1 MPEDDEER
9 RREWAEFRFSV
20 IAPLVCGRY
29 SREDEQLIRKAILSK
44 SHTTPDGQEWQVQER
59 TLRKWVVAH
68 KKDGLKGLYDKRRKT
83 RGQFTALDEE
93 ILLAAKALRQ
103 EMGSRSIKEI
113 LHHLRVAGMDVS
125 KVSKTTLNMH
135 LNRLGVR
142 KEKPY
147 SDQGAFQP
155 WEKKH
160 INLLWQGDCSDGIW
174 LPDPT
179 GLKQNK
185 LTTLITFI
193 DDCSRLCVHGEF
205 YWGEKLTNMLD
216 CFSKAVSK
224 RGKTEKIYTD
234 NGSIYRSKQ
243 WKSTC
248 AELGIER
255 IFAEKNRP
263 PGKGKVERHYLT
275 IQRSFY
281 KEAQHSGL
289 QTREELNQ
297 FFWAWLDQRYHKEEH
312 KGIKA
317 IPLERWQKEED
328 TIARV
333 PPEKLHEALKMR
345 ANRTVDFKTA
355 LIRLDGRRYQASKE
369 LGGEK
374 IQVRWQF
381 DRTDEVEV
389 WKQGEFVE
397 KAILFVPSSDID
409 YTKRPERQ
417 NKPKPGEV
425 LEGSK
430 RYRQLL
436 VANYKGEKFDPDS
449 EKHGLLTR
457 TEFSQTVETFL
468 GRTLNDD
475 ERKLCVEFYDSRR
488 PFSHELVAD
497 VLARCA
503 LEKGLGMHV
512 RFYFRRI
519 EDAVRKMR

>member
-9 RREWAEFRFSV
+9 RREWAEFRFGV

-29 SREDEQLIRKAILSK
+29 SWTEMQLIRRGILAK
-44 SHTTPDGQEWQVQER
+44 SHATPDGLEWQVPER
-59 TLRKWVVAH
+59 TLRKWVAAH
-68 KKDGLKGLYDKRRKT
+68 KKGGLAGLYNKRRKT
-83 RGQFTALDEE
+83 RGQFKALDDK
-93 ILLAAKALRQ
+93 ILLAAKSLRA
-103 EMGSRSIKEI
+103 EMNSRSINEI
-113 LHHLRVAGMDVS
+113 IHHLSVSGMDVS
-125 KVSKTTLNMH
+125 KVSKTTLNKH
-135 LNRLGVR
+135 LNRLGAR

-155 WEKKH
+155 WQKKH

-179 GLKQNK
+179 GLKRNK
-185 LTTLITFI
+185 LTSLITFI
-193 DDCSRLCVHGEF
+193 DDCSRLCTHGEF
-205 YWGEKLTNMLD
+205 YWREDLKNLLD
-216 CFSKAVSK
+216 CFNKAVSK
-224 RGKTEKIYTD
+224 RGKTVKIYTD

-255 IFAEKNRP
+255 VFCEKNRP

-289 QTREELNQ
+289 QTLEELNQ
-297 FFWAWLDQRYHKEEH
+297 FFWAWLDQRYHKVVHE
-312 KGIKA
+312 GIKA
-317 IPLERWQKEED
+317 IPLERWQQEEE
-328 TIARV
+328 TTERV
-333 PPEKLHEALKMR
+333 SPEKLHEALKMR
-345 ANRTVDFKTA
+345 VNRTVDFKTA
-355 LIRLDGRRYQASKE
+355 LIRLDGRRYQASKAM
-369 LGGEK
+369 GGEK

-381 DRTDEVEV
+381 DRIDEVEV

-397 KAILFVPSSDID
+397 KATLFVPSSDID
-409 YTKRPERQ
+409 YSKRPDRQ
-417 NKPKPGEV
+417 SKPKPGEV

-430 RYRQLL
+430 KYRQLL
-436 VANYKGEKFDPDS
+436 VANYKGEKFDPDT
-449 EKHGLLTR
+449 EKHGLLTK
-457 TEFSQTVETFL
+457 TEFSQIVETFL
-468 GRTLNDD
+468 GRALNDD
-475 ERKLCVEFYDSRR
+475 ERKLCVEFYDTRR
-488 PFSHELVAD
+488 PLSHELVTD

-519 EDAVRKMR
+519 EDAQRKMR